1 MSVTLGS
8 KVDLTVQ
15 EIAALLDTFSGA
27 DLARAKRIAAL
38 YCQGLDGWMP
48 DDLLQEA
55 FTKFLAGDRRWPLG
69 EHPLVVL
76 KTAMHSIASNAR
88 KRNRISPIDGSVV
101 LDPSAE
107 LDGGMAAV
115 VGSRTTITPEDEV
128 SGRQQLAT
136 VYEAIAG
143 DEDLELLAMA
153 WADGLRGNEAGREL
167 GWDKQKYDAAR
178 NRLNRRLKA
187 LDPERRAK

>member
-1 MSVTLGS
+1 
-8 KVDLTVQ
+8 
-15 EIAALLDTFSGA
+15 
-27 DLARAKRIAAL
+27 
-38 YCQGLDGWMP
+38 
-48 DDLLQEA
+48 
-55 FTKFLAGDRRWPLG
+55 
-69 EHPLVVL
+69 
-76 KTAMHSIASNAR
+76 
-88 KRNRISPIDGSVV
+88 
-101 LDPSAE
+101 
-107 LDGGMAAV
+107 MAAV